1 VRAIMK
7 KRAKSNAAT
16 LADST
21 LQPAWYNPFHLLEPG
36 ENAPDEV
43 NAFIE
48 CPMRSKIKYEL
59 DKRNGILHIS
69 RTLHSAVHY
78 PSNYGFIPQTYCRDH
93 DPLDILVLSQEPV
106 MPGCVMRARPIGML
120 RMIDQDLEDIK
131 IIAIHIND
139 PMFENYSDISQL
151 PPHVLRE
158 VHHFFE
164 IYKELEKA
172 KLPIVE
178 DFQGRVDAQRV
189 IRESASAYRRFR
201 PKLLR
206 CEYPD
211 Y

>member
-1 VRAIMK
+1 MA
-7 KRAKSNAAT
+7 KRIAKSKPVLPAGTA
-16 LADST
+16 LR
-21 LQPAWYNPFHLLEPG
+21 PAWYNPFHVLTPG
-36 ENAPDEV
+36 ERAPEEC

-106 MPGCVMRARPIGML
+106 IPGCVMKARPIGML

-131 IIAIHIND
+131 IIAIHVND
-139 PMFENYSDISQL
+139 PMFENYTDISQL

-158 VHHFFE
+158 ARHFFE
-164 IYKELEKA
+164 IYKELEKTKA
-172 KLPIVE
+172 PEVE
-178 DFQGRVDAQRV
+178 NFRGRIDAQVV
-189 IRESASAYRRFR
+189 IRESIKAYQRYRDV
-201 PKLLR
+201 LLN
-206 CEYPD
+206 CEFPD